1 MAVHIRR
8 DRVFED
14 SFRELHRRNAE
25 EMKNRLYI
33 VFDGEE
39 GQDAGKKER
48 WSFHGRTVH
57 YGGLFLD
64 QYKFEK
70 VFINNITVNTCKNQS
85 FLVIPLLRAF
95 VSKL

>member
-39 GQDAGKKER
+39 GQDAGKKKT
-48 WSFHGRTVH
+48 F
-57 YGGLFLD
+57 
-64 QYKFEK
+64 
-70 VFINNITVNTCKNQS
+70 NIMK
-85 FLVIPLLRAF
+85 
-95 VSKL
+95 

>member
-39 GQDAGKKER
+39 GQDAGKKDIHCCYI
-48 WSFHGRTVH
+48 SFQKR
-57 YGGLFLD
+57 
-64 QYKFEK
+64 KFEILK
-70 VFINNITVNTCKNQS
+70 FYKDV
-85 FLVIPLLRAF
+85 
-95 VSKL
+95 

>member
-39 GQDAGKKER
+39 GQDAGKKKT
-48 WSFHGRTVH
+48 FNVM
-57 YGGLFLD
+57 
-64 QYKFEK
+64 K
-70 VFINNITVNTCKNQS
+70 
-85 FLVIPLLRAF
+85 
-95 VSKL
+95 

>member
-48 WSFHGRTVH
+48 YSLGFFMKELYT
-57 YGGLFLD
+57 GLLLD
-64 QYKFEK
+64 PYKFEK
-70 VFINNITVNTCKNQS
+70 VFINNISVNTFKNQS
-85 FLVIPLLRAF
+85 FLNPFQVHVFP
-95 VSKL
+95 KL

>member
-48 WSFHGRTVH
+48 WSFHGRIVH
-57 YGGLFLD
+57 HGGLSRSI
-64 QYKFEK
+64 Q
-70 VFINNITVNTCKNQS
+70 I
-85 FLVIPLLRAF
+85 
-95 VSKL
+95 

>member
-14 SFRELHRRNAE
+14 SFRELHRRTAE

-39 GQDAGKKER
+39 GQDAGTGFSSKTRKKTISIETLVFEISGISVFR
-48 WSFHGRTVH
+48 
-57 YGGLFLD
+57 GG
-64 QYKFEK
+64 YP
-70 VFINNITVNTCKNQS
+70 ISI
-85 FLVIPLLRAF
+85 
-95 VSKL
+95 

>member
-1 MAVHIRR
+1 MVNLENTYYNISSFSIAIVQGHRREDMAVHIRR

-39 GQDAGKKER
+39 GQDAGKAHIFRNSLQMFSSVSHKEAYSMVR
-48 WSFHGRTVH
+48 S
-57 YGGLFLD
+57 
-64 QYKFEK
+64 
-70 VFINNITVNTCKNQS
+70 
-85 FLVIPLLRAF
+85 
-95 VSKL
+95 